1 MPSPLEPWIARLM
14 PVMIRGDV
22 EEFRRVVEAL
32 SQRARTQD
40 PATLT
45 AAVSQLA
52 PILAG
57 ACVEWGA
64 SPAPLAGPVEGVA
77 NCCLLSVR
85 YYA

>member
-1 MPSPLEPWIARLM
+1 M

-45 AAVSQLA
+45 AAVAQLA

-64 SPAPLAGPVEGVA
+64 SPAPLAGHVEGAIHPGVSAGQRCPVA
-77 NCCLLSVR
+77 LPP
-85 YYA
+85 